1 MIRRQ
6 ELAGAIGRG
15 LLVLV
20 CAAGLLAVGSSGPA
34 GRPAGAPV
42 PLAPPSA
49 DRLAAARQVAGQRP
63 TDATAWAELGIAAV
77 DRARSTL
84 DSGLLDEADRALAR
98 SLVLR
103 PERNHEALVGS
114 GMLANARHEFD
125 TARGFGQRATAMAPD
140 RAAGYAVL
148 ADAELQLGHLPAATA
163 ATQRLLDLAP
173 TTAAYTRAS
182 YDLETHGRTAEA
194 VLALERALELAV
206 TPGERAFSA
215 HRLGDLNWEQGRP
228 EPAEQYYRQALAAQP
243 DDHFAAFGLARSA
256 AALGRTDEALGRYAD
271 LVARMP
277 QPQFLLEYAELL
289 LATGHQGEAAAQLAT
304 LGAEVRL
311 ATGPLDLQ
319 LARYLADH
327 GDPAEAVRLL
337 TEEWQRRQSP
347 LVAEELAWALHRAG
361 RDQEALPHAR
371 FAAAPGGA
379 GALGAYR
386 RGVIEHAL
394 GLPGAAELLNE
405 ALSRNPYFS
414 PRQAAH
420 ARELLGAGRTGAA
433 PSP

>member
-1 MIRRQ
+1 MTRRQ
-6 ELAGAIGRG
+6 GTARAIGG
-15 LLVLV
+15 TLLVLA
-20 CAAGLLAVGSSGPA
+20 CAAGLLALGPSGPT
-34 GRPAGAPV
+34 GHPGSV
-42 PLAPPSA
+42 PAPPPSASA
-49 DRLAAARQVAGQRP
+49 DRLTAARQAAGQRP
-63 TDATAWAELGIAAV
+63 GDATAWAEVGIAAV

-84 DSGLLDEADRALAR
+84 DGELLAEADRALAR
-98 SLVLR
+98 SFDLR
-103 PERNHEALVGS
+103 PERNHPALVGS
-114 GMLANARHEFD
+114 GILANARHEFA
-125 TARGFGQRATAMAPD
+125 TAREFGQQATAMAPD

-182 YDLETHGRTAEA
+182 YDLQTHGRTAEA

-215 HRLGDLNWEQGRP
+215 HRLGDLDWEQGRP
-228 EPAEQYYRQALAAQP
+228 EQAEQYYRQALVVQP

-271 LVARMP
+271 LVALVP
-277 QPQFLLEYAELL
+277 QPQFLLEYAESL
-289 LATGHQGEAAAQLAT
+289 LAAGHEAEAAAQFTVLA
-304 LGAEVRL
+304 AEVRL

-337 TEEWQRRQSP
+337 TEEWQRRRSP

-361 RDQEALPHAR
+361 RDGEALPHAR

-386 RGVIEHAL
+386 NGVIEHAL
-394 GLPGAAELLNE
+394 GLPGATELLRE
-405 ALSRNPYFS
+405 ALRRNPYFS
-414 PRQAAH
+414 PLEAAH
-420 ARELLGAGRTGAA
+420 ARELLGIGPAG
-433 PSP
+433 